1 MATGTDVI
9 TTQPGNST
17 TTSTTQPVTSQP
29 STATR
34 PAQSSDQASYA
45 DSDTHAQQFYCGCMR
60 CCQACCAN
68 GEDERWYYPWD
79 KGPLCCLPLGCGW
92 FFVCLLFPCSLC
104 IPSCRNII
112 CLVDEGAWDGTCF
125 GACICGIPR
134 TGTGRQRSNS
144 EDSD

>member
-1 MATGTDVI
+1 MATNQDVV
-9 TTQPGNST
+9 TTQPGNSAA
-17 TTSTTQPVTSQP
+17 TQPVTSQP
-29 STATR
+29 TTPP
-34 PAQSSDQASYA
+34 PAGQQKSADQVSCV
-45 DSDTHAQQFYCGCMR
+45 DSDTHAEQYYCGCMR
-60 CCQACCAN
+60 CCQMCCAS
-68 GEDERWYYPWD
+68 GEDKRWYYPWD

-112 CLVDEGAWDGTCF
+112 CLVEEGAWDGTCF